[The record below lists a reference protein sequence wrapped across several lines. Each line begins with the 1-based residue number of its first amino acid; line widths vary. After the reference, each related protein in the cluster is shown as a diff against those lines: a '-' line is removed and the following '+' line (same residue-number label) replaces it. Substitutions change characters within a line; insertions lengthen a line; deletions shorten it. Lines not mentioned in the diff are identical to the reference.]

1 MLSFVCLAVLL
12 GLGYWLRRK
21 LVFLQ
26 HLYLPASIIAG
37 LLGLALLQSFKGF
50 GAPLPAEWTL
60 GWSKLPGILINVVF
74 ACLFLGVA
82 IPGFS
87 KIFKSAGRQ
96 LAYGQMVAWGQYVVG
111 IGLVIFLLGPI
122 FHLNDLF
129 GAILPVGFEGGH
141 GTAGGLGP
149 VFEQL
154 NWSEGKD
161 FALASATGGII
172 SAILVGMALINWAV
186 RKGYVVE
193 KKPPHE
199 NIEEE
204 DWTGS
209 IPVDQRQACGRL
221 TVSSDVIES
230 LSLHL
235 VIVAVAILI
244 GYGFKELLV
253 LLEGHIPVLA
263 KHRLLSSFPLFPL
276 CMLGGLLVQ
285 LFADRFDPND
295 HIDHGLTMRIQNT
308 ALDFLVVAAI
318 ATIRIDVIA
327 QSWIPL
333 VILIAAGIVWN
344 VFCVLFLARRAF
356 QNSAWFERAIAEM
369 GQSMGVTATGL
380 LLLRVVDPDYKTPAA
395 EAFACK
401 QLMHE
406 PFMGGGLWTGMAIPL
421 IAVWGGLPIFIIA
434 CVALLIWG
442 VLLFVTRKLT

>member
-21 LVFLQ
+21 LIVLQ
-26 HLYLPASIIAG
+26 RLYLPASIIAG
-37 LLGLALLQSFKGF
+37 LLGLAILQLAKGA
-50 GAPLPAEWTL
+50 GVPLPDAWTA

-87 KIFKSAGRQ
+87 RIFKSAGRQ

-111 IGLVIFLLGPI
+111 IGLVIFLLGPL

-149 VFEQL
+149 VFGKLGWEA
-154 NWSEGKD
+154 GKD

-172 SAILVGMALINWAV
+172 SAILVGMLLINWAV
-186 RKGYVVE
+186 RKGYVIE

-209 IPVDQRQACGRL
+209 IPVDQRKQCGQL
-221 TVSSDVIES
+221 TVSSDVIET

-235 VIVAVAILI
+235 VIVAIAILI

-253 LLEGHIPVLA
+253 WMEGSIPVLA
-263 KHRLLSSFPLFPL
+263 KHGLLSSFPLFPL

-318 ATIRIDVIA
+318 ATIRVDVIA
-327 QSWIPL
+327 KGWIPL
-333 VILIAAGIVWN
+333 VILILAGIAWN

-356 QNSAWFERAIAEM
+356 KNSAWFERAIAEM

-421 IAVWGGLPIFIIA
+421 IAAFGGLPIFIIA
-434 CVALLIWG
+434 CVAMLIWG
-442 VLLFVTRKLT
+442 VLLFATRKLT